1 MEMENNDYGIR
12 NLQAKIMA
20 RFLYFA
26 YIHHKSITPDLFEEL
41 TEKIS
46 DGNFAQ
52 IDFSLRTLIYLI
64 EKIEDEN
71 RGKNLH

>member
-1 MEMENNDYGIR
+1 MENIDYGMR
-12 NLQAKIMA
+12 NLQANIMA
-20 RFLYFA
+20 RFLYVA

-41 TEKIS
+41 SEKIS
-46 DGNFAQ
+46 DGEFAQ

-71 RGKNLH
+71 RG